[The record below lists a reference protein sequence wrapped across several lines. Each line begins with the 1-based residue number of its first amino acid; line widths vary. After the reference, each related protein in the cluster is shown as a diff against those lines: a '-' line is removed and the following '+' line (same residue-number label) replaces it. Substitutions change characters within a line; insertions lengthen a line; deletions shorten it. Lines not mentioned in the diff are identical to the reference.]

1 MNDLYSFSVIF
12 LALTVV
18 MGYILSELKK
28 IRKNIDK
35 VIDKRNKT

>member
-1 MNDLYSFSVIF
+1 MNDLYSFSVAF